1 MKKALWA
8 AVAVALCL
16 ALALCGCQRAESAR
30 ETFEQGESRPAAGQS
45 GQQTDPE
52 AGEEIPAEE
61 EQPGQTEQDYSWYAQ
76 RYISGISLQRM
87 EDFATPAEIAPNDLV
102 AFFFLANYDGEDK
115 LDIPEGYRSNTDG
128 SLLLPAAEVESF
140 VAALLDGVE
149 ESDLRES
156 DYYDAEKEI
165 YVLEGFGVTS
175 GGSRVEVTDVRQQD
189 DRVELVFD
197 VYARMTAGEEEV
209 ELGPVSTR
217 CAAFLDQ
224 GDRFRVL
231 SLETLYQADMD
242 KLMQEA
248 GLM

>member
-8 AVAVALCL
+8 AAAFVLCL
-16 ALALCGCQRAESAR
+16 ALVLCGCQRAESAR
-30 ETFEQGESRPAAGQS
+30 ETFEQGEDRPAVSQS

-52 AGEEIPAEE
+52 AGEELPAEE
-61 EQPGQTEQDYSWYAQ
+61 EQPEQDYSWYAQ

-128 SLLLPAAEVESF
+128 SLLLPADEVESF
-140 VAALLDGVE
+140 VTALLDGVE
-149 ESDLRES
+149 ESNLRES

-175 GGSRVEVTDVRQQD
+175 GGSRVEVTDVRQQE

-197 VYARMTAGEEEV
+197 VYACMSAGEEEV

-224 GDRFRVL
+224 GDRFKVL